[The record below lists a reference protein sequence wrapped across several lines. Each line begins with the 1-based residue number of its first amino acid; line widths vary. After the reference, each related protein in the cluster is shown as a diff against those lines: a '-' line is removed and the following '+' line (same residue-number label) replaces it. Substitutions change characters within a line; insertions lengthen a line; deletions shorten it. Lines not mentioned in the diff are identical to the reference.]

1 MRIFSGIRSSG
12 DKTLGNYS
20 GGFRQYVATQEQGD
34 AFFCVVD
41 LHSIT
46 TPFEPEVLHEATLS
60 VAAWLFATGLD
71 ADRSTVFVQS
81 HVQAHA
87 EAAWLLSAVTSF
99 GELRRMTQFKE
110 RSEEQ
115 DFVSSGL
122 FNYPVLMAGDILLYE
137 ADIVPIGDDQ
147 RQHLEL
153 SRNIAERFN
162 GRFGDTFKVPEA
174 VYPEEG
180 ARIKNL
186 QEPERL
192 MSTTRGAPQGVVRL
206 IDPPDVIRKKFKT
219 AVTDSGTEVRHD
231 PEEKPGVS
239 NLIEIMAVSTGE
251 LDLRGGGAVRRPGLR
266 RVQGG
271 RRRGRG
277 RAARADPGALQRAP
291 RGRGRAAADA
301 RAGCRQGPRGQRA
314 DPRDDVRTHG
324 LCSALA
330 GGPQH
335 SSPGFSALCVVT
347 GALHYADTEP
357 VAVFLTRSGGARA
370 GSPGRSA
377 SRPRPSAR
385 GSAQR

>member
-110 RSEEQ
+110 KSEEQ

-231 PEEKPGVS
+231 PEDKPGVS
-239 NLIEIMAVSTGE
+239 NLIEIFAVSTGSSISEVEAQFDGQGYGAFKEGVAQAVVE
-251 LDLRGGGAVRRPGLR
+251 LLAPIQERYNALRADEGELR
-266 RVQGG
+266 RMLAQG
-271 RRRGRG
+271 
-277 RAARADPGALQRAP
+277 ADKARQASAP
-291 RGRGRAAADA
+291 ILETMYERMGF
-301 RAGCRQGPRGQRA
+301 
-314 DPRDDVRTHG
+314 VR
-324 LCSALA
+324 
-330 GGPQH
+330 P
-335 SSPGFSALCVVT
+335 
-347 GALHYADTEP
+347 
-357 VAVFLTRSGGARA
+357 
-370 GSPGRSA
+370 
-377 SRPRPSAR
+377 
-385 GSAQR
+385 